1 MLKILGRESSINVRK
16 VLWTCDEIG
25 IAYAREDWG
34 TGFRSTKEA
43 EFQALSPK
51 SLVPVVLDGDLV
63 LTESNAICRYL
74 AAKHGRT
81 DLLPADPAARASVE
95 LWMDWQIADLNGAWR
110 YAVQAILR
118 NRPPNPDPLQIDSS
132 LTEWHQKM
140 LVLEG
145 YLQSRQ
151 GWMCGEVFTLAD
163 IVIGLAINRW
173 ARLPRPMPELPAVS
187 AYRARLMMRAEAQR
201 YIGEGTD

>member
-1 MLKILGRESSINVRK
+1 MLKILGRVSSINVRK

-25 IAYAREDWG
+25 IAYDREDWG

-43 EFQALSPK
+43 SFQALNPK
-51 SLVPVVLDGDLV
+51 ALVPVVLDGDLV

-81 DLLPADPAARASVE
+81 DLLPAHLGARAGVE

-118 NRPPNPDPLQIDSS
+118 NKPVNPDPAQIAAS
-132 LTEWHQKM
+132 LEEWHQKM
-140 LVLEG
+140 LILEG
-145 YLQSRQ
+145 HLQSKSAYL
-151 GWMCGEVFTLAD
+151 CGEAFTLAD
-163 IVIGLAINRW
+163 IVMGLAINRYL
-173 ARLPRPMPELPAVS
+173 RLPRPMPLLPAVS
-187 AYRARLMMRAEAQR
+187 AYQARLMLRLAAMR

>member
-1 MLKILGRESSINVRK
+1 MLKILGRVSSINVRK

-25 IAYAREDWG
+25 IPYAREDWG

-43 EFQALSPK
+43 SFQALNPK

-74 AAKHGRT
+74 AAKHGRA
-81 DLLPADPAARASVE
+81 DLLPVDLAARAGVE

-118 NRPPNPDPLQIDSS
+118 NRPANPDPAQITAS
-132 LTEWHQKM
+132 LEEWHQKM

-145 YLQSRQ
+145 HLLSTSAYL
-151 GWMCGEVFTLAD
+151 CGEALTLAD
-163 IVIGLAINRW
+163 IVVGLAINRYL
-173 ARLPRPMPELPAVS
+173 RLPRPMPALPAVS
-187 AYRARLMMRAEAQR
+187 AYQARLMLRPAAMR